1 MTRPAL
7 VTMPVSK
14 LIEDLSIYPRRIV
27 NQNHVRD
34 LTSALQAAEGA
45 DIFPPLTVDR
55 RSKRI
60 VDGFHRRRAF
70 LAVLGPDAEIQA
82 ELRTYH
88 SETELLLDAVR
99 LNCVHGLNLYE
110 IEKRR
115 IVLKLSDLGV
125 DDDEIAGALHVP
137 PVRVQQIKVRVATV
151 VDGDGA
157 VLRLEPLKRP
167 LFHFQGRTMSEA
179 QAAAGTSSPGGSYMQ
194 TIRALQD
201 GLRYRLLPTDG
212 RIDAALRTLAALL
225 DNYLE
230 GDEEEGIAASV

>member
-137 PVRVQQIKVRVATV
+137 PVRGRWPPCLITTWKGMRRKVLPRRCNRRGRQWCGSVRWRKAVAVRWGTARLGM
-151 VDGDGA
+151 DSYGMAGS
-157 VLRLEPLKRP
+157 VL
-167 LFHFQGRTMSEA
+167 
-179 QAAAGTSSPGGSYMQ
+179 
-194 TIRALQD
+194 
-201 GLRYRLLPTDG
+201 
-212 RIDAALRTLAALL
+212 
-225 DNYLE
+225 
-230 GDEEEGIAASV
+230 